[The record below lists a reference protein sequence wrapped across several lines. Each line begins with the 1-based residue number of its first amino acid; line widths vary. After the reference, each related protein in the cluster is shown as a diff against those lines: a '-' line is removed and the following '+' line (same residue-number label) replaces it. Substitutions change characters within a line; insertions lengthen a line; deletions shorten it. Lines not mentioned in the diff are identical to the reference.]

1 MTVLSFKIKLE
12 GFKKDMISKN
22 ITNDCFFWNVSN
34 EVLVRIEG
42 VSYKEKHNDY
52 L

>member
-1 MTVLSFKIKLE
+1 
-12 GFKKDMISKN
+12 MISKS
-22 ITNDCFFWNVSN
+22 ITNDCFFWNVSY

-42 VSYKEKHNDY
+42 ASCVSNAENHNDY